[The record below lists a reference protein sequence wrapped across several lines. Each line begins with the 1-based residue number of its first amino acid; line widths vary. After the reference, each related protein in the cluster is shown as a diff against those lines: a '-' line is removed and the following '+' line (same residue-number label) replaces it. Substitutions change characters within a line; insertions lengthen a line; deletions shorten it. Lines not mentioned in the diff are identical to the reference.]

1 MDKPLVIRKR
11 EFIQKLQE
19 AVKESG
25 LPAFLMAEPVQI
37 LLAELRG
44 AEEQEFYNATQA
56 YAQEEK

>member
-1 MDKPLVIRKR
+1 MDKPLIIRKR

-44 AEEQEFYNATQA
+44 AEEQEFYNAT
-56 YAQEEK
+56 